1 MMHVAGAMHVQNR
14 GNDRHRVL
22 SVDWARIS
30 KEYEL
35 QNLGF
40 ELTNAREY
48 NLGSILQYGLAV
60 CILFKCKIK
69 YYMYMSQPVVLLQ
82 LYITFHV

>member
-14 GNDRHRVL
+14 GSDRHRVL
-22 SVDWARIS
+22 SVDWASIS
-30 KEYEL
+30 KEDEL

-60 CILFKCKIK
+60 CIFLNVK
-69 YYMYMSQPVVLLQ
+69 
-82 LYITFHV
+82 

>member
-14 GNDRHRVL
+14 GNDRYRVL

-69 YYMYMSQPVVLLQ
+69 YYMYM
-82 LYITFHV
+82 